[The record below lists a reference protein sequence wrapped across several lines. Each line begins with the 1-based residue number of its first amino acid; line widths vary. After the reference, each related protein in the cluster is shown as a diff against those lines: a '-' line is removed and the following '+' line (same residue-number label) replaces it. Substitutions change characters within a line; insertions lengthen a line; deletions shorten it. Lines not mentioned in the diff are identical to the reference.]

1 MPEAH
6 RYAKPDQFFHGT
18 VKYNAVQPGNSTLD
32 DLPPKPWPKQ
42 WPQYVEGQG
51 WVMVDDHRERKE
63 SLFAAELVQDATD
76 YWLPGDTHAS
86 PARQMKEPGPL
97 PDGAL
102 TERPAKTDAEMLAE
116 TQAAKRAE
124 VLAGYDAAV
133 AASLTMPL
141 ANPTDQD
148 ITIGA
153 AAFAAED
160 AEGLAYIMQAHA
172 ARRDTLLDAVNNAET
187 AGAVE
192 AIIVSYAV

>member
-1 MPEAH
+1 
-6 RYAKPDQFFHGT
+6 
-18 VKYNAVQPGNSTLD
+18 
-32 DLPPKPWPKQ
+32 
-42 WPQYVEGQG
+42 
-51 WVMVDDHRERKE
+51 
-63 SLFAAELVQDATD
+63 
-76 YWLPGDTHAS
+76 
-86 PARQMKEPGPL
+86 
-97 PDGAL
+97 
-102 TERPAKTDAEMLAE
+102 
-116 TQAAKRAE
+116 
-124 VLAGYDAAV
+124 
-133 AASLTMPL
+133 MPL